1 MGTPILVRTL
11 EGDVDLIVSK
21 DLYFMIGI
29 EGEVYPIRKE
39 KFERT
44 YRYVDEVA
52 EFDMEYAPTIRNN
65 IDGEIYRLMDYMR
78 SCVASARQ
86 KSMPS
91 H

>member
-1 MGTPILVRTL
+1 
-11 EGDVDLIVSK
+11 
-21 DLYFMIGI
+21 MIGI

-65 IDGEIYRLMDYMR
+65 IDGRYTG
-78 SCVASARQ
+78 
-86 KSMPS
+86 
-91 H
+91 